1 MASAE
6 TAETEAKQKV
16 FVFEVDDTGCTCD
29 KPKNTGAQIMAIA
42 ASALWKSSS
51 AGWASSHVCP
61 RRRPV
66 TAVMELRGRRRGG
79 RAIGP
84 DPL

>member
-6 TAETEAKQKV
+6 TTETEAKQKV
-16 FVFEVDDTGCTCD
+16 FVFEVDDTECTCD

-42 ASALWKSSS
+42 
-51 AGWASSHVCP
+51 GISSHVCP

-66 TAVMELRGRRRGG
+66 KAVMELRGRRRGG